1 MGAESAAAESE
12 TAKPMSKRQRLK
24 QGLNQGNT
32 WVQHPRIHSP
42 AARARVYLV
51 DAGLHNRKK
60 DSGGPTLD
68 PELDLHSPEVQFGR
82 MLGGTDQKSRH
93 RAVIK
98 LQSYLRSRCD
108 IRNEKGGISELD
120 FMKLWKVR

>member
-1 MGAESAAAESE
+1 
-12 TAKPMSKRQRLK
+12 
-24 QGLNQGNT
+24 
-32 WVQHPRIHSP
+32 
-42 AARARVYLV
+42 LV